1 MVLTI
6 GNIMIPVSLM
16 AVLLPLA
23 VYFLILGLLNSRS
36 RPQVLTG
43 AEDGLIL
50 IGAMSALFWPTI
62 VVNFG
67 IPLLAAVLAGSIV
80 IAGVI
85 MRWLCPRTWVIY
97 NLPENQVERL
107 WDSLMDAVGASPT
120 QCDGEWEL
128 PDGAIVTLDRFPLF
142 RNVSI
147 HLRGGDET
155 VRRQL
160 GRTILDR
167 MAATTTDT
175 APAAMMLLLLA
186 VIMLAWPL
194 MAMAPQAD
202 EIARRLA
209 EFFQ

>member
-16 AVLLPLA
+16 AVFLPLA

-50 IGAMSALFWPTI
+50 IGAMSALFWPTV

-67 IPLLAAVLAGSIV
+67 IPILAAVLAGSVV
-80 IAGVI
+80 IAGLAMVWH
-85 MRWLCPRTWVIY
+85 RPRTWVIY
-97 NLPENQVERL
+97 NLPETQVERL
-107 WDSLMDAVGASPT
+107 WNSLLESLGATPGQRT
-120 QCDGEWEL
+120 GEWEL
-128 PDGAIVTLDRFPLF
+128 ADGATVTLDRFPLF

-147 HLRGGDET
+147 RLRGADEAL
-155 VRRQL
+155 RSRL
-160 GRTILDR
+160 EKAILAR
-167 MAATTTDT
+167 MTTTTTDT
-175 APAAMMLLLLA
+175 SPAAMMLLLLA

-194 MAMAPQAD
+194 MVMAPQAD
-202 EIARRLA
+202 EIARRIA
-209 EFFQ
+209 ELFQ